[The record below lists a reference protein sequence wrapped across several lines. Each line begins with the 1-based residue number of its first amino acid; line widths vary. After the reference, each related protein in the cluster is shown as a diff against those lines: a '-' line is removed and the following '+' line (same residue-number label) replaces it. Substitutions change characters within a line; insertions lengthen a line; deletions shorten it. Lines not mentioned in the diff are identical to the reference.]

1 MGKLAQRLFFWLL
14 MLSDTSKVALY
25 SLVDNYPPVPFT
37 ENAFIVLWYFFLST
51 DNSPTLAFLNLLLFF
66 PEHFFVTRHSKTKCS
81 SYVLFPHMLLQN
93 MIVFIS
99 LSKSFIFS
107 VMNISLSQVI
117 HSTIQCLL
125 GNHMVLTFLSILFL
139 LPLITFHFFFLI
151 INP

>member
-1 MGKLAQRLFFWLL
+1 MQIRKWFRTLSNFVMGKLAQRLFFWLL

-81 SYVLFPHMLLQN
+81 SMSYFPICCFRIWLSLYLSQNHLFSLWWIFLLAR
-93 MIVFIS
+93 S
-99 LSKSFIFS
+99 STARFS
-107 VMNISLSQVI
+107 VSLATTWS
-117 HSTIQCLL
+117 
-125 GNHMVLTFLSILFL
+125 
-139 LPLITFHFFFLI
+139 
-151 INP
+151 